1 MTKLNSVYKCPI
13 CGNVVE
19 VATPAGGTLVCC
31 GKPMV
36 ELVENTVEAAVE
48 KHIPVVE
55 AVEGGIKVS
64 VGSVTHP
71 MEEKHSIKWIEV
83 VKGAE
88 VYRKNLN
95 PGEAP
100 VTTFNVENP
109 DIVRAYCDL
118 HGLWKA

>member
-1 MTKLNSVYKCPI
+1 MTKLNYVYKCPI

-19 VATPAGGTLVCC
+19 VVVKAGGSLVCC

-36 ELVENTVEAAVE
+36 ELVENTVDAAVE

-55 AVEGGIKVS
+55 KIEGGIRVK
-64 VGSVTHP
+64 VGSVEHP

-83 VKGAE
+83 IKGE
-88 VYRKNLN
+88 NVYRKNLN
-95 PGEAP
+95 PGEKPEAE
-100 VTTFNVENP
+100 FSVE
-109 DIVRAYCDL
+109 DADVVRAYCDL